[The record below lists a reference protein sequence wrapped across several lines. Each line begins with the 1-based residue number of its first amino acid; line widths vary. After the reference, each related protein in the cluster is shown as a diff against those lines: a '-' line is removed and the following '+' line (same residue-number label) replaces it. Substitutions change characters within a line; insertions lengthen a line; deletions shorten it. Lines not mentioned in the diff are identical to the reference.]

1 MPLMRTIDLERA
13 ERVARAGAPFPY
25 SSAAQAREAHQQAAG
40 RAFTRYLGWG
50 YLVGAPGFLALF
62 VPLAW
67 HSGTAL
73 LVLGGGVA
81 ALAVAAVAM
90 VPLWKTI
97 GRHRAVLA
105 AYGIATN
112 IYGQVLPRRDEA
124 AERHAQERRARAAEG
139 MDLRAEA
146 RRALRVYRLVIGLNA
161 AVVGAFWLVAA
172 IAYRPARHF
181 FHSMLPWALPCVAV
195 GLVVGYALHS
205 ALRRVEA
212 ASAGKYTRASRS
224 AGLVAFIAA
233 LGAGVP
239 FASFTRDVIVPDGV
253 APTGGEWLSLL
264 SFGAPQMLVVAYWA
278 LVVAR
283 SFTRRLR
290 EMSEGGTPPIA

>member
-1 MPLMRTIDLERA
+1 MTTIDLERA
-13 ERVARAGAPFPY
+13 ERVARAGAPYPY

-50 YLVGAPGFLALF
+50 YLVGVPGFLALF

-73 LVLGGGVA
+73 LVLAGGVV

-105 AYGIATN
+105 EYGIATN
-112 IYGQVLPRRDEA
+112 IYGQVLPPRDEA
-124 AERHAQERRARAAEG
+124 AERRAQERRARAAEG

-146 RRALRVYRLVIGLNA
+146 RRALRIYR
-161 AVVGAFWLVAA
+161 AVVGLNTAVVAVFWVVAA
-172 IAYRPARHF
+172 LVDEPLRHAG
-181 FHSMLPWALPCVAV
+181 HVLPWALPSVAA
-195 GLVVGYALHS
+195 GLALGYVLHS
-205 ALRRVEA
+205 ALGRVEA

-224 AGLVAFIAA
+224 VGAVAFVAA
-233 LGAGVP
+233 LSAGAP

-253 APTGGEWLSLL
+253 LPTGDEWVRLL
-264 SFGAPQMLVVAYWA
+264 TFGIPQMLIVAYWA
-278 LVVAR
+278 LVSAR
-283 SFTRRLR
+283 SFSRKLR
-290 EMSEGGTPPIA
+290 EMSEGPTP